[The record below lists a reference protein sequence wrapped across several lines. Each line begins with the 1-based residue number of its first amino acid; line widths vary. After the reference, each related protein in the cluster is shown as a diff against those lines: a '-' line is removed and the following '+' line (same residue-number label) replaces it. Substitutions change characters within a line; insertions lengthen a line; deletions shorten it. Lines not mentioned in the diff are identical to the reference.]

1 MPASLQ
7 RYVLVSTSFFL
18 AQVLGCV
25 GKHNIPVR
33 HMQDVAV
40 HYDVGQYIGEAL
52 GRYQGSRN
60 QFEIVIDLA
69 PEFAEAHHN
78 LGVSLAHL
86 GEWDESLVEF
96 ERVLKLDAQVL
107 RYLIVLHEENP
118 EEPLQEDKPADESE
132 KRDESRDS
140 GREYRDRDR
149 PRVFDYKDE
158 RSLSRFTTDTGKIL
172 PRRVSGNT
180 ARQQRKLSIAIKRAR
195 FLALITATGVR
206 SR

>member
-1 MPASLQ
+1 MPRRYEIVYIFDGSLEEKEIDSKLDQ
-7 RYVLVSTSFFL
+7 FHSLLKTKAVKTP
-18 AQVLGCV
+18 VLGTNHW
-25 GKHNIPVR
+25 GKR
-33 HMQDVAV
+33 TLA
-40 HYDVGQYIGEAL
+40 
-52 GRYQGSRN
+52 YQIRKSETGH
-60 QFEIVIDLA
+60 FVVVDLETS
-69 PEFAEAHHN
+69 PET
-78 LGVSLAHL
+78 
-86 GEWDESLVEF
+86 LVEF

-118 EEPLQEDKPADESE
+118 EEPLQEDKPADESQ